1 MSLCHKNIP
10 KMHVS
15 KSFKERGKSTK
26 YNMHV
31 NDVVTDWSYALA
43 KFLVSNAIN
52 CES

>member
-1 MSLCHKNIP
+1 MSLCHKNTP

-15 KSFKERGKSTK
+15 KSFKEWGKSTK
-26 YNMHV
+26 YMHV
-31 NDVVTDWSYALA
+31 NDVVMDWSYALA